1 MMTSYEAVRRTRAV
15 LTEHGLPDAAFE
27 GDILVQEVIGVRQP
41 VRTLPERTLTEAQQE
56 TLADMTR
63 RRCCHEPLQYLCGA
77 WEFYGLPFSVG
88 EGVLIPRQDTEVLVE
103 EVLRLRRGTAATRLL
118 DLCSGSGCIP
128 AAVAVHLSG
137 VTGDVVELS
146 ARALPYLAPGGV
158 LVTATTAIQPVT
170 AALASQPYRAGDV
183 VAALANSL
191 QAEASHEQA
200 AETIVVPNA
209 VTTAQDASADGVEG
223 YPVPLFIPVDD
234 EALVREA
241 GAGSRKSLN
250 MMLLAVA
257 VAQGRVPLTIDEVK
271 DAVRACV
278 KPQFVA
284 MNLAAI
290 DTAIQAYG

>member
-1 MMTSYEAVRRTRAV
+1 MIDILLAGVGGQGTVLAAKVLAQAAQSKGWQVRTAETIGMAQRGGNVTSHVRMGSNGEAVYSPLITPG
-15 LTEHGLPDAAFE
+15 T
-27 GDILVQEVIGVRQP
+27 
-41 VRTLPERTLTEAQQE
+41 
-56 TLADMTR
+56 ADMVIAL
-63 RRCCHEPLQYLCGA
+63 EP
-77 WEFYGLPFSVG
+77 G
-88 EGVLIPRQDTEVLVE
+88 E
-103 EVLRLRRGTAATRLL
+103 A
-118 DLCSGSGCIP
+118 
-128 AAVAVHLSG
+128 
-137 VTGDVVELS
+137 

-191 QAEASHEQA
+191 QAEASREQA
-200 AETIVVPNA
+200 AETVATTSQDTNA
-209 VTTAQDASADGVEG
+209 PGVEG

-241 GAGSRKSLN
+241 GASSRKSLN

-257 VAQGRVPLTIDEVK
+257 VAQGRVPLTVDELK

-290 DTAIQAYG
+290 DTAVANFG

>member
-1 MMTSYEAVRRTRAV
+1 MSDVKCCLLVGVGGQGAILISKIMSNGFMKAGYDVKQSEVHGMAQRGGNVTSHVRMGSNGEAVYSPLITPG
-15 LTEHGLPDAAFE
+15 T
-27 GDILVQEVIGVRQP
+27 
-41 VRTLPERTLTEAQQE
+41 
-56 TLADMTR
+56 ADMVIAL
-63 RRCCHEPLQYLCGA
+63 EP
-77 WEFYGLPFSVG
+77 G
-88 EGVLIPRQDTEVLVE
+88 E
-103 EVLRLRRGTAATRLL
+103 A
-118 DLCSGSGCIP
+118 
-128 AAVAVHLSG
+128 
-137 VTGDVVELS
+137 

-200 AETIVVPNA
+200 AETIVAPN
-209 VTTAQDASADGVEG
+209 TGTADQDASADGAEG

-241 GAGSRKSLN
+241 GASSRKSLN

-257 VAQGRVPLTIDEVK
+257 VAQGRVPLTVDELK
-271 DAVRACV
+271 DAVRARV

-290 DTAIQAYG
+290 DTAVANFG